1 MSSRTKYTD
10 YDTFKG
16 KNVVKFKNWFN
27 FLQNSLDVILNSS
40 HPP

>member
-16 KNVVKFKNWFN
+16 KNDAKIKNWFS
-27 FLQNSLDVILNSS
+27 FRKIALMS
-40 HPP
+40 